1 MITLLLTTP
10 KKGFIMHLVLTF
22 FHKVKGPEILMSYPE
37 VELEEDIIEKLI
49 RFFDLEINETFFEI
63 ILINKKKRIINLY
76 FEVISDW
83 ARGNREFAMLSL
95 IMKEKYESRLIY
107 TFLVDTVQKIRSKE
121 RIFKAFYKNDDLI
134 DNDLID
140 NDIEID
146 LGYEAIKKILFDCLN
161 SLIDRLNSKA

>member
-1 MITLLLTTP
+1 
-10 KKGFIMHLVLTF
+10 MHLVLTF
-22 FHKVKGPEILMSYPE
+22 FHTVKGPEILMSYPD

-76 FEVISDW
+76 FEVISEW
-83 ARGNREFAMLSL
+83 ARGKRELAMLSL

-107 TFLVDTVQKIRSKE
+107 SFLVDTVQKIRSTEK
-121 RIFKAFYKNDDLI
+121 IFKAFYKN
-134 DNDLID
+134 NDFHD

-146 LGYEAIKKILFDCLN
+146 LGYEAIKRILFDCLN
-161 SLIDRLNSKA
+161 SLIDRLNT

>member
-1 MITLLLTTP
+1 
-10 KKGFIMHLVLTF
+10 
-22 FHKVKGPEILMSYPE
+22 
-37 VELEEDIIEKLI
+37 
-49 RFFDLEINETFFEI
+49 
-63 ILINKKKRIINLY
+63 
-76 FEVISDW
+76 
-83 ARGNREFAMLSL
+83 MLSL

-134 DNDLID
+134 DND
-140 NDIEID
+140 IEID

>member
-1 MITLLLTTP
+1 
-10 KKGFIMHLVLTF
+10 MHLILTF

-76 FEVISDW
+76 FEVISEW
-83 ARGNREFAMLSL
+83 ARGNKELAMLSL

-107 TFLVDTVQKIRSKE
+107 SFLVDTVQKIRSTEK
-121 RIFKAFYKNDDLI
+121 IFKAFYKDD
-134 DNDLID
+134 DFRD

-146 LGYEAIKKILFDCLN
+146 LGYETIKRILFDCLN
-161 SLIDRLNSKA
+161 NLINRLNSKA